1 MHSAKFA
8 GGEAHVR
15 ALTRAGEDA
24 ERLQLS
30 MVGTADAHA

>member
-8 GGEAHVR
+8 GKRHAR
-15 ALTRAGEDA
+15 ALTRAREDA